1 MCSVVLSCTRRF
13 WAPALGY
20 VALAA
25 CSDPAARVTLVPLGG
40 PCGQPVGANQ
50 VRITAFTGTG
60 DRSKS
65 IGLEETVE
73 IADFPADTEQIGVEV
88 LVGGAIGAAGKSAPL
103 AFDALA
109 DRAEIRVF
117 MAPPDGF
124 CEVGALTEPRAQP
137 LVARA
142 GAGVLVVGGIGP
154 AGPLSTAEYYDPDTA
169 RFSAVAVPP
178 VLIDDAQGF
187 QGAALAALADGRIAL
202 IGGPHNAFVVFDPAT
217 RSFATDPVLIEPR
230 AFHAALATGEQDV
243 LVAGGCSAVAG
254 GLCGGAPRHQ
264 ALRYHLNKL
273 STPAPSA
280 ELPAAGAL
288 RIAPALFDLGIQLD
302 GGRRYLLAGGGGDS
316 AVAARFAIDD
326 DVAIGVPG
334 GHAQAVALDGGAVLT
349 AYGDDAA
356 APDGTAAVFAPDG
369 TAAQPIARAPAAA
382 AVRLIALEDGRVAG
396 FGGDAQG
403 GVVTYDPTGDTWRV
417 AAPASSAVTGPLV
430 APALARLG
438 DGSVLVLG
446 GAVSAQAWLYR
457 PSLVGP
463 AAGSVTVVP
472 PGAAVLGAL
481 TAPDPATVTRTTGAA
496 PAWRL
501 TTPAG
506 ASLAR
511 ALVGGPRTATGS
523 VSATVHVTAGG
534 VALIAQQ
541 TSPGQALVAELA
553 PDQPARL
560 VQLGGG
566 AAQPLCT
573 ATAAP
578 TVFDPATPAVVQLAI
593 TGGQARL
600 SIDGAAVL
608 ACSVAAG
615 ERGAW
620 GIASLGAGA
629 QLTVDSVT
637 VAR

>member
-1 MCSVVLSCTRRF
+1 MRSVVLSCTRRL
-13 WAPALGY
+13 WAPAIGY

-40 PCGQPVGANQ
+40 LCGQPLGANQ
-50 VRITAFTGTG
+50 VRITAFTATG
-60 DRSKS
+60 DRSQS
-65 IGLEETVE
+65 VGLEETVD
-73 IADFPADTEQIGVEV
+73 IDDFPADTEQIGVEV
-88 LVGGAIGAAGKSAPL
+88 LVGGAVGAAGKSPPL

-117 MAPPDGF
+117 MAPLDGF

-142 GAGVLVVGGIGP
+142 GAGVLVVGGSGA

-169 RFSAVAVPP
+169 AFSAVAVPP

-187 QGAALAALADGRIAL
+187 TGAALAALGDGRVAL
-202 IGGPHNAFVVFDPAT
+202 IGGPHNAFVVFDPVT
-217 RSFATDPVLIEPR
+217 RSFATDPVLIAPR
-230 AFHAALATGEQDV
+230 AFHAALATGDQDV
-243 LVAGGCSAVAG
+243 VVAGGCSAVTG
-254 GLCGGAPRHQ
+254 RSCSGVPRRDT
-264 ALRYHLNKL
+264 LRYHLAKL
-273 STPAPSA
+273 STPEPAA
-280 ELPAAGAL
+280 ELPEAGAL
-288 RIAPALFDLGIQLD
+288 RISPALFDLGVQLD
-302 GGRRYLLAGGGGDS
+302 GGHRYLLAGGGGDPGL
-316 AVAARFAIDD
+316 AARFTLDD
-326 DVAIGVPG
+326 AVATGVPG

-356 APDGTAAVFAPDG
+356 APDGTAAVFAPD
-369 TAAQPIARAPAAA
+369 AAAGQPIARAPAAA

-396 FGGDAQG
+396 FGGDSQG
-403 GVVTYDPTGDTWRV
+403 GVVTYDPTGDTWRL
-417 AAPASSAVTGPLV
+417 AAPTSSVVTGPLV
-430 APALARLG
+430 APSLARLG

-463 AAGSVTVVP
+463 ATGSVTVVP
-472 PGAAVLGAL
+472 PSAAVLGAL
-481 TAPDPATVTRTTGAA
+481 TAPDPATVARTPGAAAAWQLATPTGAA
-496 PAWRL
+496 
-501 TTPAG
+501 
-506 ASLAR
+506 LAR

-553 PDQPARL
+553 PDQPAQL
-560 VQLGGG
+560 VRLGGG
-566 AAQPLCT
+566 TAQPLCT
-573 ATAAP
+573 GAAALP
-578 TVFDPATPAVVQLAI
+578 AFDPATPAVVELAI

-600 SIDGAAVL
+600 SIDDATVL

-629 QLTVDSVT
+629 QITVDSVT